1 MSSNP
6 QWSFE
11 TRQIHVGQTPDA
23 ETGARA
29 LPIYQTTSFVFP
41 SAESA
46 ANRFAL
52 AELAPIYTRIGNP
65 VVQSVDASGIVTTQ
79 IAVGG
84 VVEYNLSPSVM
95 HSFENAIK
103 GKKQQDASSYLMH
116 QPGID
121 ATTVIVHVSYGDT
134 LPTNIN
140 QIHIVPLNPTNIP
153 NVQLPTT

>member
-1 MSSNP
+1 MSSTP

-11 TRQIHVGQTPDA
+11 TRQIHVRQTPDS

-65 VVQSVDASGIVTTQ
+65 T
-79 IAVGG
+79 
-84 VVEYNLSPSVM
+84 
-95 HSFENAIK
+95 
-103 GKKQQDASSYLMH
+103 QDAVEQRIASLEGGAAALLLSSG
-116 QPGID
+116 QA
-121 ATTVIVHVSYGDT
+121 ATTYSVLT
-134 LPTNIN
+134 
-140 QIHIVPLNPTNIP
+140 
-153 NVQLPTT
+153 